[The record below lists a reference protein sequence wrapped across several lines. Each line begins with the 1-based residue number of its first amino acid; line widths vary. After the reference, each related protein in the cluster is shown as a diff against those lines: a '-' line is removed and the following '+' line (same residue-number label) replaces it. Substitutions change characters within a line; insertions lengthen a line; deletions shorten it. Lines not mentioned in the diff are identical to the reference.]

1 MTRTLRHG
9 RPPRLADVPAF
20 RAAIASD
27 WADADAPVP
36 VVPGAAAA
44 AAGHR
49 AALGARLPGQR
60 VVLASGT
67 APRRSGDT
75 SYEFRADSDVFWL
88 TGCAAESAVVVLEPT
103 ATGHEA
109 TLYLPPPAG
118 PGEAGF
124 FADPDHGELW
134 IGPQPGLAAWSAAL
148 DLTVRPLAEPDSRAH
163 RRSRACALSSP
174 SLRMVK
180 DAWEVAQLRAAVEAT
195 LAGFHAVVAEVPAA
209 MTHARGERWL
219 QGTFDRHA
227 RTLGNGPGYAS
238 IVASGPH
245 APTLHWTRCDGPILP
260 GQALL
265 LDLGVEV
272 DSLYTADVTRTVP
285 PSGRFS
291 PVQRA
296 VHDLVERAHRAGLA
310 AVRPGVSF
318 SDFHHA
324 SMEVVATGLSDWG
337 LLPVSVDEAL
347 SPTGQHHRRYLAC
360 GVGHHLGL
368 DVHDC
373 LGTPREAHADGTLAP
388 GMALTVEPGLYFHAH
403 DLTVPPEPARR
414 RRAPGGRPA
423 RHLHGKRGALRRA
436 AHRRRRHRGLGAGDC
451 RRPGA
456 LRACPPRAGPG
467 GSVLAP
473 RMGAVDLPVMP
484 PVQPMLA
491 KAVSGVPDPAKHDPL
506 GLSLRAQVGRLPL
519 HPVQGR
525 RRGGAWRAAT
535 PSR

>member
-20 RAAIASD
+20 RTAIASG

-44 AAGHR
+44 AAEHR
-49 AALGARLPGQR
+49 AALSARLPGQR
-60 VVLASGT
+60 VALASGA

-88 TGCAAESAVVVLEPT
+88 TGCTAESAVLVLEPT
-103 ATGHEA
+103 VAGHEA

-118 PGEAGF
+118 PGEAAF
-124 FADPDHGELW
+124 FTDPDHGELW
-134 IGPQPGLAAWSAAL
+134 IGPQPGLASWSAAL
-148 DLTVRPLAEPDSRAH
+148 DLAVRPLGELTVQPTDGADLRAVLAE
-163 RRSRACALSSP
+163 
-174 SLRMVK
+174 LRMVK
-180 DAWEVAQLRAAVEAT
+180 DDWEVAQLRAAVDAT
-195 LAGFHAVVAEVPAA
+195 VAGFHAVLAEVPTAL
-209 MTHARGERWL
+209 THTRGERWL

-260 GQALL
+260 DQALL

-318 SDFHHA
+318 SEFHHA

-347 SPTGQHHRRYLAC
+347 SPTGQQHRRYLAC

-403 DLTVPPEPARR
+403 DRTVPPE
-414 RRAPGGRPA
+414 
-423 RHLHGKRGALRRA
+423 LRGVGVRLEDDLLVTATGNEVLSAALPIDADGVERWAQA
-436 AHRRRRHRGLGAGDC
+436 AIG
-451 RRPGA
+451 
-456 LRACPPRAGPG
+456 
-467 GSVLAP
+467 
-473 RMGAVDLPVMP
+473 
-484 PVQPMLA
+484 
-491 KAVSGVPDPAKHDPL
+491 
-506 GLSLRAQVGRLPL
+506 
-519 HPVQGR
+519 
-525 RRGGAWRAAT
+525 
-535 PSR
+535 